1 MDVIFVGCCRHR
13 HHHLHI
19 FFLFSL
25 LLIFMSIS
33 SFESFVVLL
42 WDYTI
47 CVCVLFLVKHFYYY
61 WKRMHEMWYNWKLL
75 YTPMH
80 LKLFSTFSKF
90 LWHCSKLLLNVV
102 NILFLHWIG
111 KGVQKKNMYD
121 KLKVFVCVFFL
132 LLFLLCEILKTC
144 KTELIYLLW

>member
-1 MDVIFVGCCRHR
+1 MLFLLGVVAIATIIF
-13 HHHLHI
+13 I
-19 FFLFSL
+19 FFFSSVCCSFL
-25 LLIFMSIS
+25 WVFPLSNRS
-33 SFESFVVLL
+33 SFYCE
-42 WDYTI
+42 TI
-47 CVCVLFLVKHFYYY
+47 QSVCACFFLVKHFYYY